1 MQHRTEMWAEYLYSS
16 YPEFLATEDYD
27 IENQQRKLEDRY
39 EASAEQTKAEVMRAT
54 EEIEI
59 LKAEYKALCKESV
72 RASRVP
78 VGYDCQ
84 PYDSCLLVVLAT
96 SGEIQTRARQT
107 RQRYSRHGGLSCP
120 TECRR
125 TEERCTL

>member
-1 MQHRTEMWAEYLYSS
+1 MHVDITQLDVPQATDRMQHRTEMWAEYLASS

-39 EASAEQTKAEVMRAT
+39 EASAEQTKAELMRAT

-72 RASRVP
+72 
-78 VGYDCQ
+78 GC
-84 PYDSCLLVVLAT
+84 
-96 SGEIQTRARQT
+96 I
-107 RQRYSRHGGLSCP
+107 
-120 TECRR
+120 
-125 TEERCTL
+125 